1 MSVQAGVNQVIGGL
15 TQAAML
21 SPGLRA
27 KREAAYAEKRAVEA
41 EKAELS
47 HIETSGQRIAAQLNK
62 LAQTPES
69 ADPVR
74 EYATRSQLQEETKNL
89 SELASK
95 RARMNPTKYNIDKA
109 QEIRV
114 RALQTV
120 QYKQDFARQHKELL
134 KDILKAEDN
143 PIMKEKPTG
152 GKK

>member
-1 MSVQAGVNQVIGGL
+1 MSVQAGVNQVIGGI

-21 SPGLRA
+21 SPSLRA

-47 HIETSGQRIAAQLNK
+47 HIETSGQRIAQLNK

-114 RALQTV
+114 QALQTV

-143 PIMKEKPTG
+143 PIMKEKPAG